1 MTKLVSMV
9 NNEDMMAAEEFAK
22 LLKMLPMP
30 EKERF
35 YCVMLG
41 ASMMAELMEQPP
53 EPPEEKK
60 VG

>member
-1 MTKLVSMV
+1 MSS
-9 NNEDMMAAEEFAK
+9 
-22 LLKMLPMP
+22 LKMLTNEDLMDVVDIIEMVKTLEPRT
-30 EKERF
+30 KERF
-35 YCVMLG
+35 CCVMLG